1 MRSKKQ
7 SGGRIAF
14 PLEFYD
20 STFKNAFS
28 ENANANVCKNAY
40 GDTLPYDQG
49 RVHEGGKLMGAN
61 LHVSPNSTGLQT
73 GGRRRGRGRSR
84 DRTRTKRRRGS
95 SARRRRR
102 SARKNSQC

>member
-73 GGRRRGRGRSR
+73 GGRRRGRGR
-84 DRTRTKRRRGS
+84 TRTKRRRGS

>member
-73 GGRRRGRGRSR
+73 GGGRARGRSR